1 MPFHSHSPDK
11 KYRQSFMV
19 SWARGAFSGST
30 PRKWFTRG
38 VILGLMFIPTIVFF
52 AMGYVKAHDDLT
64 TMALER
70 RQEIADL
77 TAILV
82 RDRALQAKELQG
94 TPEALFLFIAH
105 DVAQTMNT
113 IHGDPN
119 ISPYLVNQNGQAVFL
134 AYPLKEKFFD
144 FSSLPF
150 VEELLRG
157 ERNVT
162 VHFNPLSGEEV
173 VVAYAPVEDIEWG
186 ILFVQP
192 AFVVFA
198 ERDTMLRG
206 AGIIYALI
214 LLLLILFTFGVMSVG
229 DSSRTKE
236 QALLQNIGEGVIA
249 TDQYAR
255 IIAMNPKAEKML
267 GIMLDNVFGG
277 PMQEVMRIEDEKGN
291 PLADEQNP
299 ILLALTSQEEAAFT
313 RVTPFYM
320 RTSLMRFPISFIA
333 TPVIMGRK
341 VIGAVGVFRDVTQE
355 REFDRAKDEF
365 ISIASHELNT
375 PSGIIKWDLELLE
388 QEGYFASL
396 PQKARPFI
404 EDIYRSNERMIN
416 LVKDLLSVSRITQG
430 SVHEKVEHVGI
441 YQVIYDLIE
450 QQKGIAAQRSVTLD
464 MRVDQALAPVL
475 VGPKEFRL
483 VMQNLIA
490 NAVKYSYAQG
500 VVRVAAERVD
510 GHIQISV
517 SDQGMGIPR
526 EEQHKIFSKFFR
538 ASNVKSA
545 DVEGTG
551 LGLFIVKSYIE
562 QWGGTI
568 RFESEENKG
577 TTFFVILK
585 LGGNIHS

>member
-1 MPFHSHSPDK
+1 M
-11 KYRQSFMV
+11 
-19 SWARGAFSGST
+19 
-30 PRKWFTRG
+30 
-38 VILGLMFIPTIVFF
+38 
-52 AMGYVKAHDDLT
+52 
-64 TMALER
+64 
-70 RQEIADL
+70 
-77 TAILV
+77 
-82 RDRALQAKELQG
+82 
-94 TPEALFLFIAH
+94 
-105 DVAQTMNT
+105 
-113 IHGDPN
+113 
-119 ISPYLVNQNGQAVFL
+119 
-134 AYPLKEKFFD
+134 
-144 FSSLPF
+144 
-150 VEELLRG
+150 
-157 ERNVT
+157 
-162 VHFNPLSGEEV
+162 
-173 VVAYAPVEDIEWG
+173 
-186 ILFVQP
+186 
-192 AFVVFA
+192 
-198 ERDTMLRG
+198 
-206 AGIIYALI
+206 
-214 LLLLILFTFGVMSVG
+214 
-229 DSSRTKE
+229 
-236 QALLQNIGEGVIA
+236 
-249 TDQYAR
+249 
-255 IIAMNPKAEKML
+255 
-267 GIMLDNVFGG
+267 
-277 PMQEVMRIEDEKGN
+277 
-291 PLADEQNP
+291 
-299 ILLALTSQEEAAFT
+299 
-313 RVTPFYM
+313 
-320 RTSLMRFPISFIA
+320 
-333 TPVIMGRK
+333 
-341 VIGAVGVFRDVTQE
+341 
-355 REFDRAKDEF
+355 
-365 ISIASHELNT
+365 NT